1 MRFLKVTVHPA
12 KAVTRTLPI
21 GRMQIPLRSPTTTER
36 ATEQRPMRVILR
48 TIEREKTAHALI
60 FLFVLSAVA
69 AAIGSQYAVKTLVD
83 VLARHETAAAWTAFA
98 ALAGLIAVDN
108 ISWRAAGWIAARS
121 FVAVTG
127 DLRRRLFDHLLG
139 HAPGYFADRH
149 PGALA
154 GRISATGNAV
164 FRIESLV
171 TWNVLPSALAVL
183 LAIVTLG
190 TVDPM
195 MGLALI
201 AIAAL
206 LGWVIGWAARAGRP
220 LHEAYASAAAAL
232 EGELVDVI
240 NNATVVRAFG
250 ASLRERRHFAAGVE
264 REMTTRRN
272 SLRYLEKL
280 RILHALATALL
291 TAGLLAWTLH
301 RFGEGLASPG
311 DVVLVATLG
320 FTVLHGTRDLAVA
333 LVEMVQDWAR
343 LTEALSAL
351 LLPHELKPPPAIQPL
366 PSPPPPLPSP
376 RGAITLADVEFGYRN
391 GPSVL
396 KHISLAV
403 QPGERVGL
411 VGRSG
416 SGKTTLLALLQRQYD
431 ARAGR
436 VLIDGVDVATMTPE
450 GLAAIVSVVSQDVQL
465 FHRSVWDNI
474 CYGRPEAG
482 HEEARA
488 AARAAGAETFIAA
501 LPDGYDS
508 IVGERGMKLSGGQRQ
523 RLAIARAF
531 LCDARVL
538 LLDEAT
544 SSLDSESEAGVQQA
558 LDRLAAGRTVIAAAH
573 RLSTLRDFDRII
585 VLESGRIIDQGTP
598 AALAQRPGPYRD
610 LLARQTLLRLEHAA

>member
-1 MRFLKVTVHPA
+1 MGGWRSLPGC
-12 KAVTRTLPI
+12 RT
-21 GRMQIPLRSPTTTER
+21 IPDAGIEP
-36 ATEQRPMRVILR
+36 RPMRVILR
-48 TIEREKTAHALI
+48 TIDRHRAAHIGI
-60 FLFVLSAVA
+60 FLFVLTAVA
-69 AAIGSQYAVKTLVD
+69 AAIGSQYAVKMLVD
-83 VLARHETAAAWTAFA
+83 VLARHETAVAWSAFA

-108 ISWRAAGWIAARS
+108 ISWRVAGWVAAQS

-139 HAPGYFADRH
+139 HAPDYFTDRH

-171 TWNVLPSALAVL
+171 TWSVLPSALAVL

-195 MGLALI
+195 MGLALVGV
-201 AIAAL
+201 AGAL
-206 LGWVIGWAARAGRP
+206 GGAIGWAARAGRP
-220 LHEAYASAAAAL
+220 LHEAYASAAAII

-240 NNATVVRAFG
+240 NNAGVVRAFG
-250 ASLRERRHFAAGVE
+250 ASLRERRHFAASVE
-264 REMTTRRN
+264 REMTARRV

-280 RILHALATALL
+280 RMLHALSTALL

-301 RFGEGLASPG
+301 RFGEGLASAG
-311 DVVLVATLG
+311 DVVLVTTLG

-333 LVEMVQDWAR
+333 LVQMVQDWAR
-343 LTEALSAL
+343 LAEALGAL
-351 LLPHELKPPPAIQPL
+351 LLPHELKPAPAVRPL
-366 PSPPPPLPSP
+366 PAPS
-376 RGAITLADVEFGYRN
+376 GAITLAEVEFGYRG

-396 KHISLAV
+396 QRISLSV
-403 QPGERVGL
+403 QAGERIGL

-431 ARAGR
+431 ARMGR
-436 VLIDGVDVATMTPE
+436 VLIDGVDVATIPPE
-450 GLAAIVSVVSQDVQL
+450 RLAAILSVVSQDVQL

-474 CYGRPEAG
+474 RYGRPEASR
-482 HEEARA
+482 EEVRA
-488 AARAAGAETFIAA
+488 AARAAEAEGFIGA
-501 LPDGYDS
+501 LPEGYDS

-531 LCDARVL
+531 LCDARIL

-558 LDRLAAGRTVIAAAH
+558 LDRLAAGRTVIAVAH
-573 RLSTLRDFDRII
+573 RLSTLRDCDRII
-585 VLESGRIIDQGTP
+585 VLESGRIVDQGAP
-598 AALAQRPGPYRD
+598 AELAQRPGPYRE
-610 LLARQTLLRLEHAA
+610 LLNRQSLVPLERAA